1 MARTNSNPDGAAGN
15 PVKVVIRRKTLK
27 QIVGSG
33 GGVAPS
39 VAKLIGDPVK
49 EPQKGTGPSTRASAR
64 DYRDYLRT

>member
-1 MARTNSNPDGAAGN
+1 MARTSADQQNGGSG
-15 PVKVVIRRKTLK
+15 PVKVVIRKKTLK

-39 VAKLIGDPVK
+39 VAKLIGDPDK
-49 EPQKGTGPSTRASAR
+49 SPAKNTGPSTRASAR

>member
-1 MARTNSNPDGAAGN
+1 MARTNSNSDGAAGN
-15 PVKVVIRRKTLK
+15 PVKVVIRKKTLK

-39 VAKLIGDPVK
+39 VAKLIGDPDK
-49 EPQKGTGPSTRASAR
+49 SEAKNSGPSTRAAVR

>member
-1 MARTNSNPDGAAGN
+1 MARTNADQQSGGSG
-15 PVKVVIRRKTLK
+15 PVKVVIRKKTLK

-49 EPQKGTGPSTRASAR
+49 GPEKGAGPSTRASAR

>member
-1 MARTNSNPDGAAGN
+1 MARPSSNTQTSG
-15 PVKVVIRRKTLK
+15 PVKVAIRQRTLK

-39 VAKLIGDPVK
+39 VANLIGSTDVASSGNAAVK
-49 EPQKGTGPSTRASAR
+49 TIAKKR